1 MATRIPPLM
10 DIVSAIPDPRHRKGR
25 VYKLSSILGL
35 MCAASLCGYQTYSA
49 MAEWCRNYGS
59 EYALALGF
67 PPQRSPCKATLCI
80 LLARIDVEALEELLG
95 EWIEAVLSTLDLGEL
110 AFSLDGKS
118 LRGSRKQ
125 GATFPAVLAAFGHK
139 VGVVLCQRGIPEGG
153 RPVGVAAEDEDAVY
167 RTNELRIAKEMLKA
181 LLIDGRLEGRIW
193 TMDALHT
200 QRENAETIVEGEG
213 DYVMLVKGNQPTL
226 QEGIKFLFE
235 SDDAPEEWFD
245 DASESSKGQGRIE
258 HRSIRTSTV
267 LKDTLDW
274 PGSQQ
279 VFEIH
284 RTRFERTTGK
294 LHEETVYGITSLST
308 TRADPTRLME
318 LIRGHWSIE
327 NNLHWV
333 RDVVFDE
340 DRSQVRKGNTPQVMT
355 AVRNTAISALRLAGK
370 PTNASAR
377 RRYAARPRE
386 ALALIGVPM
395 QN

>member
-10 DIVSAIPDPRHRKGR
+10 DMLSAIPDPRHRKGR
-25 VYKLSSILGL
+25 VYKLSSILAM
-35 MCAASLCGYQTYSA
+35 MCAASLCGYQTYGA
-49 MAEWCRNYGS
+49 MAEWCRNYGQ

-67 PPQRSPCKATLCI
+67 PSLRSPCKATLCI
-80 LLARIDVEALEELLG
+80 LLARIDVEALEELLC
-95 EWIEAVLSTLDLGEL
+95 EWIEAVLSALDLGEL
-110 AFSLDGKS
+110 AFALDGKW

-125 GATFPAVLAAFGHK
+125 GATFPAVLAAFGHE

-153 RPVGVAAEDEDAVY
+153 RPVDVASEDEDAVY

-200 QRENAETIVEGEG
+200 QRENAETIVEGQG
-213 DYVMLVKGNQPTL
+213 DYVMLVRDNQPTL
-226 QEGIKFLFE
+226 REDIQCLFQEKT
-235 SDDAPEEWFD
+235 APKEWFD
-245 DASESSKGQGRIE
+245 DTSEPNKENGRLE

-267 LKDTLDW
+267 LNDTLDW
-274 PGSQQ
+274 PGHQQ

-294 LHEETVYGITSLST
+294 LHEETVYGITSLPA
-308 TRADPTRLME
+308 TRANPTRLME

-327 NNLHWV
+327 NSLHWV

-340 DRSQVRKGNTPQVMT
+340 DRSQARKGNTPQVMA
-355 AVRNTAISALRLAGK
+355 AVRNCVLAMLRFNGQQ
-370 PTNASAR
+370 TNAAAR

-386 ALALIGVPM
+386 ALELIGLTM
-395 QN
+395 EN